1 MITKERID
9 ELIKNRAKIYS
20 ISKSGEVF
28 CLGLKFREHTLNNKK
43 WLENKYEVYSKFYE
57 NKEDAEFVAKYH
69 TSRVEKFEP
78 PTYEE
83 FLKLNN
89 QSTCWDFM
97 NKENQRNFVLVGND
111 YYAHND
117 MIKPKEE
124 WTVVVQDE
132 YDDYIFEEPLTK
144 ENYYKAVER
153 ARKLFL
159 GLKGEEDA

>member
-1 MITKERID
+1 MITNERLKELLD
-9 ELIKNRAKIYS
+9 KEATVWY
-20 ISKSGEVF
+20 ISDKYVNSLWLLKDNNYVF
-28 CLGLKFREHTLNNKK
+28 ES
-43 WLENKYEVYSKFYE
+43 LEKMDLYE

-69 TSRVEKFEP
+69 TKRPEYFEP

-97 NKENQRNFVLVGND
+97 NKDNQRNFILVSND
-111 YYAHND
+111 VYTHND
-117 MIKPKEE
+117 MMKPKEE

-144 ENYYKAVER
+144 ENYYKAVEK

-159 GLKGEEDA
+159 GEKDED

>member
-1 MITKERID
+1 MAITKERLQ
-9 ELIKNRAKIYS
+9 ELIEQEATVWY
-20 ISKSGEVF
+20 ISHKYVNSLWLF
-28 CLGLKFREHTLNNKK
+28 KDNNYIGLDNMYL
-43 WLENKYEVYSKFYE
+43 YE

-69 TSRVEKFEP
+69 TSRLDVFEP

-89 QSTCWDFM
+89 QSVCWDFLTKDNQQNFILIDDM
-97 NKENQRNFVLVGND
+97 NVGND
-111 YYAHND
+111 TL
-117 MIKPKEE
+117 KPKEE

-144 ENYYKAVER
+144 ENYYKAVEL

-159 GLKGEEDA
+159 GEIDEN

>member
-1 MITKERID
+1 MREIE
-9 ELIKNRAKIYS
+9 
-20 ISKSGEVF
+20 
-28 CLGLKFREHTLNNKK
+28 FR
-43 WLENKYEVYSKFYE
+43 
-57 NKEDAEFVAKYH
+57 AKYH
-69 TSRVEKFEP
+69 TSRIEKFEP

-97 NKENQRNFVLVGND
+97 NKDNQRNFILVGND
-111 YYAHND
+111 IYMHND
-117 MIKPKEE
+117 MLKPKEE

-144 ENYYKAVER
+144 ENYYKAVEK

-159 GLKGEEDA
+159 GEKDA